1 MENPYTAKVRTWNHG
16 ILHSVQE
23 FSTSFPTRQVIKFS
37 QKNAKLSTKA
47 KVN

>member
-1 MENPYTAKVRTWNHG
+1 MENPYTAKARTRNHE

-23 FSTSFPTRQVIKFS
+23 FSTSFPMRPVIKFS
-37 QKNAKLSTKA
+37 QKNAKLSPKA